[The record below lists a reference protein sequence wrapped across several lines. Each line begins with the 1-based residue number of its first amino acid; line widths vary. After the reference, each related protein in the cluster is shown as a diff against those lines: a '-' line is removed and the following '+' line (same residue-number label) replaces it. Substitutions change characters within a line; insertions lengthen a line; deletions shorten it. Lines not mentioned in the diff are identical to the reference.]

1 MAIGMSDQ
9 VKIVRKGTK
18 EFREARERF
27 LALFRKDQ
35 PENMI
40 CAGNIGMTTRQMG
53 KLKEIPMPF
62 GCPDLELYVWPPN
75 KDGSQSVAYF
85 CGRVGCLCSCCRED
99 MDGEYPS
106 YCPDPDELDFEYDAE
121 DDDFYEC

>member
-1 MAIGMSDQ
+1 MSKQ
-9 VKIVRKGTK
+9 ANIVKKGTK

-35 PENMI
+35 PENTI
-40 CAGNIGMTTRQMG
+40 CSGNIGIKTRQTD

-62 GCPDLELYVWPPN
+62 GCPDLELYSCVWPPN

-85 CGRVGCLCSCCRED
+85 CGRVGCLCSCCTED
-99 MDGEYPS
+99 MDGEYPA
-106 YCPDPDELDFEYDAE
+106 YCPGPDELDFEYDAE
-121 DDDFYEC
+121 DDYFYEC